1 MSSSRIVGLRALHDA
16 IKGIGACHDP
26 ASASHAAVS
35 RLRATLAVGDAAV
48 WTLDQGHLHLEA
60 GTTPLNVELAAR
72 PVDDHCIV
80 RRGHALR
87 PDDVFERT
95 PDNLRGWCFAPM
107 EVEGKVRGLVG
118 AACTA
123 ESLGEVGLE
132 LLCSIASITA
142 VTLAQIHARDAAV
155 DAERRRLR
163 MSRYLAPQVA
173 RYVDHGPLDRCPP
186 VRRDATVLFADIRS
200 FTSMSEGRDP
210 VDVVAFLDG
219 YFERMVAI
227 VDEHGG
233 VVDKLLGDGL
243 LAVFGA
249 PDPRPDHAAAA
260 VTAARRMVEAAASI
274 PGRPD
279 GQDEPI
285 RIGVGLHS
293 GEVVV
298 GDIGGG
304 AFLDFT
310 IIGSTVNIAARVEE
324 QTKLLGR
331 PSLATQATIDLLTPQ
346 DRPSWSRE
354 VKLRGLEHPVRL
366 YALDEPR

>member
-1 MSSSRIVGLRALHDA
+1 MSSSRIAGLRALHDA
-16 IKGIGACHDP
+16 IKAIGACNDP
-26 ASASHAAVS
+26 ASAGQAAVT

-48 WTLDQGHLHLEA
+48 WTLDQGRWRLYASATALD
-60 GTTPLNVELAAR
+60 VELVAR
-72 PVDDHCIV
+72 PVDDHCVV
-80 RRGHALR
+80 RRGHALQ
-87 PDDVFERT
+87 PDDVFDPP
-95 PDNLRGWCFAPM
+95 PDSLRGWCFAAM
-107 EVEGKVRGLVG
+107 EVEGEVQGLVG
-118 AACTA
+118 AARTA
-123 ESLGEVGLE
+123 ASLDDVGLE

-142 VTLAQIHARDAAV
+142 VTLAQIHAREAAV

-173 RYVDHGPLDRCPP
+173 RYVDRSPRDRCPP
-186 VRRDATVLFADIRS
+186 VRREATVLFADIRS

-260 VTAARRMVEAAASI
+260 VAAARRMVEAAAAI

-279 GQDEPI
+279 GRPEPI

-310 IIGSTVNIAARVEE
+310 IIGSTVNLAARVEE
-324 QTKLLGR
+324 QTKQLGR
-331 PSLATQATIDLLTPQ
+331 AALATQATVELLPSQ
-346 DRPSWSRE
+346 DRPTWSRE
-354 VKLRGLEHPVRL
+354 VKLRGLEHAARL